1 MKTLSP
7 RKIAFRASLTTA
19 AVALVIILAFSILFV
34 PNANAI
40 WLCIVFPGM
49 VFATSYIIFYY
60 LMERFIDQKIKLIY
74 RSIHQEK
81 IGRPL
86 SNMKIDMNRDVF
98 REVNKDVESWAQ
110 DYRKEISSLKEQ
122 AKFRRDFI
130 GNLSHELKTPIT
142 IIQGNILTLLEGAVD
157 DKNIR
162 NKFLEK
168 AADNVERLEN
178 LTRDL
183 DKITNL
189 EGEGMDL
196 LDLSRFDLVE
206 LVYQVTENLSDKA
219 ETKGISLVVKIP
231 KTKELFVN
239 ADKSKIDQ
247 VLTNLIVNSINYG
260 VKNGQT
266 IIQITNQSPLIE
278 LEISDNGVGIESKDL
293 PRLFERFYRV
303 DKSRSRHVGGTGL
316 GLAIVKHILDA
327 HHQTISVLSEV
338 GEGSSF
344 TFTLEKA

>member
-7 RKIAFRASLTTA
+7 RKIALRASLLSGAVA
-19 AVALVIILAFSILFV
+19 AVLSVLYALAFSMNVVGL
-34 PNANAI
+34 
-40 WLCIVFPGM
+40 WLVFSFP
-49 VFATSYIIFYY
+49 VIIFFASYGIFYY
-60 LMERFIDQKIKLIY
+60 MMERFIGQKIKLIY

-86 SNMKIDMNRDVF
+86 SNMKIDMGKDVF
-98 REVNKDVESWAQ
+98 KEVNKDVEDWAQ

-122 AKFRRDFI
+122 AAFRRDFI

-157 DKNIR
+157 DKKIR

-183 DKITNL
+183 DRITKL
-189 EGEGMDL
+189 EGGGKEL
-196 LDLSRFDLVE
+196 LDISRFDIVKLI
-206 LVYQVTENLSDKA
+206 YQVAENLQDKA
-219 ETKGISLVVKIP
+219 IAKKISLEVKIAQ
-231 KTKELFVN
+231 TKEVWVN

-260 VKNGQT
+260 NEGGNTSVR
-266 IIQITNQSPLIE
+266 ITNQSPLIE
-278 LEISDNGVGIESKDL
+278 VEVSDNGVGIEEKHL
-293 PRLFERFYRV
+293 ARLFERFYRV
-303 DKSRSRHVGGTGL
+303 DKSRSRHAGGTGL
-316 GLAIVKHILDA
+316 GLSIVKHILDA
-327 HHQTISVLSEV
+327 HHQTISVRSEPQK
-338 GEGSSF
+338 GSTF

>member
-7 RKIAFRASLTTA
+7 RKIALRAGLLSAIVACILVSIASLA
-19 AVALVIILAFSILFV
+19 ALNFKLSLWILVLFPIITY
-34 PNANAI
+34 
-40 WLCIVFPGM
+40 
-49 VFATSYIIFYY
+49 FASYGIFYY

-86 SNMKIDMNRDVF
+86 SNMKIDMSKDVF
-98 REVNKDVESWAQ
+98 REVNKDVENWAQ

-122 AKFRRDFI
+122 AEFRREFI

-157 DKNIR
+157 DKSIR

-178 LTRDL
+178 LTTDL
-183 DKITNL
+183 DRITKL
-189 EGEGMDL
+189 EGGIDYL
-196 LDLSRFDLVE
+196 NISKFNLVE
-206 LVYQVTENLSDKA
+206 LVHQIAENLQDKA
-219 ETKGISLVVKIP
+219 SDNKVKLKVKIP
-231 KTKELFVN
+231 KTKEINVR

-260 VKNGQT
+260 KEKGSTT
-266 IIQITNQSPLIE
+266 IDLTSHAPLIHVD
-278 LEISDNGVGIESKDL
+278 ISDGGIGIDSKSL

-303 DKSRSRHVGGTGL
+303 DKSRSRHIGGTGL

-327 HHQTISVLSEV
+327 HHQTISVTSEL
-338 GEGSSF
+338 EKGSSF